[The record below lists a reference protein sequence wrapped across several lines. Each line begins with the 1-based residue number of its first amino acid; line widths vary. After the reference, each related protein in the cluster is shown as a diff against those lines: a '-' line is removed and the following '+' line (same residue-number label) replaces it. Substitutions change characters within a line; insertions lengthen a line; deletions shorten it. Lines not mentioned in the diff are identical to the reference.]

1 MRTPYDSPPPH
12 QELAELAAVPDEQS
26 ALLASDV
33 VGSSTI
39 FKVGHL
45 VSTCV
50 RQYASVC
57 VII

>member
-26 ALLASDV
+26 ALPAPDV

-39 FKVGHL
+39 FQVGHL
-45 VSTCV
+45 L
-50 RQYASVC
+50 SV
-57 VII
+57 

>member
-26 ALLASDV
+26 ALPAPDM

-39 FKVGHL
+39 FQVGHL
-45 VSTCV
+45 L
-50 RQYASVC
+50 SV
-57 VII
+57 